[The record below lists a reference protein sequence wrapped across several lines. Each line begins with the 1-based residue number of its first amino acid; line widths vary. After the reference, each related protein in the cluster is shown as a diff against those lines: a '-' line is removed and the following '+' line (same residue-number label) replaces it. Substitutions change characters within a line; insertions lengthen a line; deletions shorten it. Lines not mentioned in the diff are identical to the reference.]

1 MRNKSEE
8 SVRNAEDVMIFGIR
22 AVMEAVDSGKEIE
35 RIFIQRDLNN
45 PLAKELKDLLRRR
58 NISFV
63 LVPQEKLNR
72 LSRKNHQGVIGFIS
86 HVNYLLVEELVPT
99 LFEKGK
105 IPVLLLLD
113 RITDV
118 RNFGAICRS
127 AECNGVDAVIIPERG
142 GAMVTGDAVKASA
155 GSLNRINVCREKNL
169 KEVLDYLHDSGFM
182 IIGCSEKG
190 DSYIFNH
197 KIDAPVCVIMG
208 SEEDGISQEYT
219 RRCDK
224 LLKIPIIGKTASL
237 NVSVATGIIL
247 YEITRQHLKQE

>member
-1 MRNKSEE
+1 MKNKTEASAMET
-8 SVRNAEDVMIFGIR
+8 EDVMIFGIR

-45 PLAKELKDLLRRR
+45 PLARELRELLKAR
-58 NISFV
+58 NISFS

-86 HVNYLLVEELVPT
+86 RVNYQRVEDIIPA

-105 IPVLLLLD
+105 IPLLLLLD

-127 AECNGVDAVIIPERG
+127 AECHGVDGVIIPERG

-155 GSLNRINVCREKNL
+155 GSLNRLNICREKNL
-169 KEVLDYLHDSGFM
+169 KDVLDYLHDSGFM
-182 IIGCSEKG
+182 IVGCSEKG
-190 DSYIFNH
+190 DTFIFDY
-197 KIDAPVCVIMG
+197 KIDAPVCVILG
-208 SEEDGISQEYT
+208 SEEDGISHEYIK
-219 RRCDK
+219 RCDK
-224 LLKIPIIGKTASL
+224 VLKIPIIGKTASL
-237 NVSVATGIIL
+237 NVSVAAGIIL
-247 YEITRQHLKQE
+247 YEITRQRLKQG